1 MAGLPPALRSITWDL
16 GTEMARHL
24 TIPKSLGSPV
34 YFCDSHSP

>member
-24 TIPKSLGSPV
+24 TVPKSLGSPV